1 MPHISVEG
9 PALSLDKKREL
20 VQKMTQIA
28 SEIYEI
34 PKDKFM
40 IHILEFQKENTGSG
54 GVLLSDKKPG

>member
-9 PALSLDKKREL
+9 QALSLDKRKEL

-34 PKDKFM
+34 PKD
-40 IHILEFQKENTGSG
+40 
-54 GVLLSDKKPG
+54 